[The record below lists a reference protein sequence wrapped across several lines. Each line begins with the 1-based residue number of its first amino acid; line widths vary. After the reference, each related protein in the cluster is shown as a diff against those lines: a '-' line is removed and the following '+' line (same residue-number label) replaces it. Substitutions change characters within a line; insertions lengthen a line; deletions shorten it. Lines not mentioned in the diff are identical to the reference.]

1 MRLRNC
7 AYVITFHIKKRQKN
21 IKNLLLEEIYYNQ
34 GIDSIFE
41 FIKKNL
47 LILIC
52 LLFLSL
58 LKLIY
63 FNSK

>member
-47 LILIC
+47 LIPYISAI
-52 LLFLSL
+52 FFIV
-58 LKLIY
+58 KTHI
-63 FNSK
+63 F

>member
-7 AYVITFHIKKRQKN
+7 AYVIPFHIKKRQKN

-47 LILIC
+47 LILIY
-52 LLFLSL
+52 LLYLSL
-58 LKLIY
+58 LKHIY